1 MNLLFLFTP
10 DGEMTIAGIIVVAAC
25 VVYFIA
31 SFVLIFKLLALC
43 SDFQEALKIMR
54 RQAGVREHNGK
65 LVPIDEDGNIKGA

>member
-1 MNLLFLFTP
+1 MLMYP
-10 DGEMTIAGIIVVAAC
+10 DGELTLAGIIVVAAC

-31 SFVLIFKLLALC
+31 SFVLIFKLLNLC